1 MATRRLV
8 STFHVSK
15 FARNEEQ
22 QRLADESKLRSAF
35 ETRSRRAMQMGK
47 DLSGIDGIICRA
59 YFQLPKSRMILSSW
73 ETASYVSLN
82 LERSSLRHLGNLHT
96 INLDHCC
103 HPQRPVFVGVT
114 TGSRLNGE
122 YLAEI
127 HDRSLR
133 SCIQVAAGR
142 ILTKTRIDL
151 IRYILSV
158 LSSKQYIQFESGRS
172 TPARLPAND
181 DLFFANRYPHGVL
194 YPWKT

>member
-1 MATRRLV
+1 M
-8 STFHVSK
+8 
-15 FARNEEQ
+15 
-22 QRLADESKLRSAF
+22 
-35 ETRSRRAMQMGK
+35 
-47 DLSGIDGIICRA
+47 
-59 YFQLPKSRMILSSW
+59 
-73 ETASYVSLN
+73 SLN

-142 ILTKTRIDL
+142 ILAETRIDL

-158 LSSKQYIQFESGRS
+158 LSSEQYIQLESGRS

-181 DLFFANRYPHGVL
+181 EDLFLANRYPHGVL
-194 YPWKT
+194 YPWKEDLKKTWKKNVVSSPIENTVEILEEQNGISKNKIAKIIASNRWKR

>member
-1 MATRRLV
+1 
-8 STFHVSK
+8 
-15 FARNEEQ
+15 
-22 QRLADESKLRSAF
+22 
-35 ETRSRRAMQMGK
+35 MQMGK
-47 DLSGIDGIICRA
+47 DLSGIDGIVCRA
-59 YFQLPKSRMILSSW
+59 YFQLPKSRMIPSSW

-82 LERSSLRHLGNLHT
+82 LEGSSLRHLGNLHT

-142 ILTKTRIDL
+142 ILAETRIDL

-158 LSSKQYIQFESGRS
+158 LSSQRYIQLESGRS

-181 DLFFANRYPHGVL
+181 EDLFFANRYPHGVL